1 MYTTCLSWIFD
12 KRVVTLVTD
21 GMYLVDRFN
30 YIVSIA
36 TAPKLYP
43 EGNLFIR
50 LEFQLDVISFSF
62 FFFGAVA
69 IIKTRGHCS
78 MVIKEDLVKG
88 HLSLWQWYNYK
99 HPPAASRLRLQM
111 SDADG
116 KESFFMFLITCNLG

>member
-1 MYTTCLSWIFD
+1 M
-12 KRVVTLVTD
+12 LVTD

-62 FFFGAVA
+62 FFLEPWLSS
-69 IIKTRGHCS
+69 KLGH
-78 MVIKEDLVKG
+78 G
-88 HLSLWQWYNYK
+88 N
-99 HPPAASRLRLQM
+99 
-111 SDADG
+111 
-116 KESFFMFLITCNLG
+116 